1 MDKTKVSISADGEVE
16 LFLPREVQ
24 NLSFSIQESR
34 KKTFLCSENDFWH
47 PGAFKWQVRTKGRN
61 VIPSGPIILDINPDV
76 VWHLSKSRF
85 KNAVCLRLY
94 ANGQEIGRRSFVPS
108 SVKPKFDSYVGEL
121 NENNGAEISWEKT
134 ERLRQSQ
141 DSSAHKE
148 SLSSQPSAEKVYTTT
163 SGTSSNETSGASV
176 WENKEA
182 TAASWMSGVQESSK
196 ISATLNEAPASKEDD
211 DSSSTV
217 SQVEPQA
224 PQENTATPENNQA
237 NSATNL
243 GARFV
248 VGSNSGRILTGC
260 FRRNTENKREISR
273 LWPFVGF
280 VILVLVL
287 FGIYY
292 FAF

>member
-1 MDKTKVSISADGEVE
+1 MG
-16 LFLPREVQ
+16 
-24 NLSFSIQESR
+24 R
-34 KKTFLCSENDFWH
+34 KFRGK
-47 PGAFKWQVRTKGRN
+47 
-61 VIPSGPIILDINPDV
+61 
-76 VWHLSKSRF
+76 
-85 KNAVCLRLY
+85 
-94 ANGQEIGRRSFVPS
+94 
-108 SVKPKFDSYVGEL
+108 
-121 NENNGAEISWEKT
+121 KT